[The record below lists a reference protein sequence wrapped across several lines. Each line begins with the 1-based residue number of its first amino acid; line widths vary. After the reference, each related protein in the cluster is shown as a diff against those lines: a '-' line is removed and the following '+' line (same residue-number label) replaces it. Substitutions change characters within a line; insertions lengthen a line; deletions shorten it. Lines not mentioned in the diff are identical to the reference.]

1 MCLCAGA
8 VNTPQILMLSGIGP
22 QEHLEDV
29 GIECAVNLP
38 GVGENLRDHL
48 HVPMCYRVESG
59 VKPHS
64 RSNICEGS
72 LFAKLNPDATSP
84 DLQVHIG
91 VLFFD
96 PEVFTP
102 LGEGFTL
109 TPSLIHPKSRGSVR
123 LRSKDV
129 FERPLIQANYL
140 TEKEDLDTLVKGV
153 KLVREIGLEML
164 DTVNGEEGRPGPSI
178 QSDMISRSTL
188 SIMSVPCTT
197 LLVRVESDVMTI
209 RVLCWI
215 FDFTYV
221 VLKIFVWQMHL
232 LCPNY
237 RCEHECHVLHWWL
250 GFFVDCGGG
259 EKLSVS
265 ASNNNKHVFFHHYY
279 IYTHAPPIVICGRSR
294 SAIRPWWSTA
304 SPSFKTPVPRS
315 SVRFS
320 PTAGFFLQNFNFNRH
335 SPKILSDNTHSSL
348 EFIRRI
354 HTKKKLHK
362 YKQNESYR
370 NTIGYYGDKFY
381 ES

>member
-1 MCLCAGA
+1 MGFPLNLDFAKQTYGVGVNDVNAWAGNRCNAAAYLKMCGCYPRSDSGDEIVSPNNALTVKLSTHCLKIVLDETPKAVGIEVMDSNGKKRRIQASKGVCLCAGA

-22 QEHLEDV
+22 EEHLEDV
-29 GIECAVNLP
+29 GIECAVNLQ

-164 DTVNGEEGRPGPSI
+164 DTVNGEEVYPGPSV
-178 QSDMISRSTL
+178 QSDEDIEKYVINHVGTMYHPAGTCRVGRDDDSSAVLDLRL
-188 SIMSVPCTT
+188 H
-197 LLVRVESDVMTI
+197 VRGVENL
-209 RVLCWI
+209 RVADASAMPEIIGANTNATCI
-215 FDFTYV
+215 A
-221 VLKIFVWQMHL
+221 
-232 LCPNY
+232 
-237 RCEHECHVLHWWL
+237 L
-250 GFFVDCGGG
+250 G
-259 EKLSVS
+259 ERL
-265 ASNNNKHVFFHHYY
+265 ASL
-279 IYTHAPPIVICGRSR
+279 IVEEETS
-294 SAIRPWWSTA
+294 
-304 SPSFKTPVPRS
+304 
-315 SVRFS
+315 
-320 PTAGFFLQNFNFNRH
+320 
-335 SPKILSDNTHSSL
+335 
-348 EFIRRI
+348 
-354 HTKKKLHK
+354 
-362 YKQNESYR
+362 
-370 NTIGYYGDKFY
+370 
-381 ES
+381 